1 MTNQV
6 FVSYVREQFPA
17 LKDEFNDL
25 PLTYLDGPGGYQLRT
40 RYQLSDRS

>member
-17 LKDEFNDL
+17 LKDEFNDFPL
-25 PLTYLDGPGGYQLRT
+25 PTWMVLEDIKFPRL
-40 RYQLSDRS
+40 